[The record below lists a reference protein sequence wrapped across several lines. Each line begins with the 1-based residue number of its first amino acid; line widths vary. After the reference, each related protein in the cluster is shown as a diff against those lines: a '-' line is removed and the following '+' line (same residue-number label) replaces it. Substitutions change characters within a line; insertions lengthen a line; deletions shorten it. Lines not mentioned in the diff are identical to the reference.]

1 MRNGILVLPYWNE
14 NKNNHFITTINFYF
28 MEKIKKN
35 GLERVINRHN
45 MECSKF
51 QSIVTNMLEVGF
63 EFTTD
68 ELKDLAFG
76 CTKLY
81 KQAEKMANKEAS
93 RSKIKFKR
101 DADYAE
107 TLKYLNDVIFENS
120 ETLKKALLWH
130 THSPLDIEAYE
141 VIDGI
146 VQMSSYWIEKKDME
160 YTILPTDRRK
170 QAHQLVNNV
179 RKAIEELNFLLAI
192 IVPSAKGF
200 LLGMMTVDAYVGLTV
215 TGISMK
221 KKKIM
226 NLSKIINK

>member
-1 MRNGILVLPYWNE
+1 M
-14 NKNNHFITTINFYF
+14 
-28 MEKIKKN
+28 
-35 GLERVINRHN
+35 
-45 MECSKF
+45 
-51 QSIVTNMLEVGF
+51 
-63 EFTTD
+63 
-68 ELKDLAFG
+68 
-76 CTKLY
+76 
-81 KQAEKMANKEAS
+81 
-93 RSKIKFKR
+93 
-101 DADYAE
+101 
-107 TLKYLNDVIFENS
+107 
-120 ETLKKALLWH
+120 LWH

-200 LLGMMTVDAYVGLTV
+200 LLGMITVDAYVGLTV